1 MLPACRRKCR
11 AVPARKTESAHR
23 ALATHSAALDL
34 RQRRVLIL
42 CDGRRTTSELVAMLG
57 ADTVAVLQRLQAAG
71 YLDNVDAPREVS
83 APPLAVVEP
92 AGAAPAPSQ
101 TTMARRRSLSAARIY
116 VQGMLELQRAPAAQV
131 LRARLVGSIDEDAT
145 VTAILEAIAGLPAF
159 TKPGYAARV
168 RERVAEVLPESHLP
182 ALAGLVLDRETDA
195 VA

>member
-1 MLPACRRKCR
+1 MLPVCRRKCR

-23 ALATHSAALDL
+23 ALATHGAALDL

-42 CDGRRTTSELVAMLG
+42 CDGRRTASELVAMLG
-57 ADTVAVLQRLQAAG
+57 ADTVAVLQQLQDAG
-71 YLDNVDAPREVS
+71 YLDDVDAPRAVPAS
-83 APPLAVVEP
+83 PLAAVEST
-92 AGAAPAPSQ
+92 GATTAPSQ
-101 TTMARRRSLSAARIY
+101 ATTARRRSLSAARIY
-116 VQGMLELQRAPAAQV
+116 VQGMLELQRAPAAQA

-145 VTAILEAIAGLPAF
+145 VTAILDAIAGLPAF

-168 RERVAEVLPESHLP
+168 RERVAEVMPESHLP